1 MLARLRRVPFAA
13 QVLLAL
19 VLGVVLGL
27 VAREIGPVADGSP
40 NWLTSTLQTIGGTFV
55 TLLKVLVPPLIVT
68 AVIVSIAN
76 LKQVSNAARLAGQT
90 LLWFAVTA
98 LISVAI
104 GIGLGLLTQPGRNS
118 SVDAAAQAAP
128 ESTGGWF
135 DFLTGIVP
143 GNIFGLQGSPDGSLS
158 FNVLQLIVISAA
170 IGIAALK
177 VGEPAEPFLGLVR
190 SALAIVQKVL
200 WWVILL
206 APIGTLGLIGNAV
219 ASYGWESL
227 GSLGVFTGAVYAG
240 LALVLFVVYP
250 VLLRAHGLSPLRFFA
265 GAWPAIQLA
274 FVSRSSIG
282 TLPVTE
288 RVTEQNLGVPR
299 SYASFAVPL
308 GATTKMDGCAAI
320 YPALAAIFVAQF
332 FGVDLAITDYLLIAL
347 VSVVGSA
354 ATAGVTGAVVMLTLT
369 LSSLGLPLAGVGLLL
384 AIDPILDMGRT
395 AVNVAGQALVP
406 TIVAKRE
413 GILDVERY
421 RSTSTI
427 DPMTPVEEND
437 GRGRRP
443 ARARDRLTRDRPG
456 PPRGAGPVRVPG
468 QSTRSSQPTSCGSS
482 GRNTSDHRAPSGDSH
497 GVSAFASCAA
507 SITAVASSPTAVTHA
522 RPGKGPS
529 GRPGSAGPGH
539 GTGSGTSPCAT
550 SSGEA
555 AYGRAIAATAV
566 GVQDSGGGSPAS
578 STARPV
584 SSSSRPRSSPR
595 AASCSAVRPLSG
607 MPAVSVRP

>member
-19 VLGVVLGL
+19 VVGVALGF
-27 VAREIGPVADGSP
+27 VAREMGTVSDGSP

-55 TLLKVLVPPLIVT
+55 TLLKTLVPPLIVT

-90 LLWFAVTA
+90 LLWFAITA
-98 LISVAI
+98 LIAVGI
-104 GIGLGLLTQPGRNS
+104 GIGLGLLTEPGRNS
-118 SVDAAAQAAP
+118 SVDTAAQAAP
-128 ESTGGWF
+128 ESTGSWF

-143 GNIFGLQGSPDGSLS
+143 GNVFGLQASAGADGSVGLS

-177 VGEPAEPFLGLVR
+177 VGEAAEPFVGFVR
-190 SALAIVQKVL
+190 AALAIVQKVL

-206 APIGTLGLIGNAV
+206 APLGTVGLIGNAV

-227 GSLGVFTGAVYAG
+227 SSLGVFAGAVYAG
-240 LALVLFVVYP
+240 LAIVLFVVYP
-250 VLLRAHGLSPLRFFA
+250 VLLRLHGLSPLRYFA

-332 FGVDLAITDYLLIAL
+332 FGVDLSLTDYLLIAL
-347 VSVVGSA
+347 VSVIGSA

-369 LSSLGLPLAGVGLLL
+369 LSTLGLPLAGVGLLL

-427 DPMTPVEEND
+427 DPLARVEE
-437 GRGRRP
+437 RGGVDTDLRRP
-443 ARARDRLTRDRPG
+443 E
-456 PPRGAGPVRVPG
+456 PV
-468 QSTRSSQPTSCGSS
+468 
-482 GRNTSDHRAPSGDSH
+482 NA
-497 GVSAFASCAA
+497 
-507 SITAVASSPTAVTHA
+507 
-522 RPGKGPS
+522 
-529 GRPGSAGPGH
+529 
-539 GTGSGTSPCAT
+539 
-550 SSGEA
+550 
-555 AYGRAIAATAV
+555 
-566 GVQDSGGGSPAS
+566 
-578 STARPV
+578 
-584 SSSSRPRSSPR
+584 
-595 AASCSAVRPLSG
+595 
-607 MPAVSVRP
+607 

>member
-1 MLARLRRVPFAA
+1 VPFAA

-19 VLGVVLGL
+19 VVGVALGFL
-27 VAREIGPVADGSP
+27 AREMGTVADGSP

-55 TLLKVLVPPLIVT
+55 TLLKTLVPPLIVT

-90 LLWFAVTA
+90 LLWFAITA
-98 LISVAI
+98 LIAVGI
-104 GIGLGLLTQPGRNS
+104 GIGLGLLTEPGRNS
-118 SVDAAAQAAP
+118 SVDAAAQEAP
-128 ESTGGWF
+128 ESTGSWF

-143 GNIFGLQGSPDGSLS
+143 GNVFGLQAGSNDDGTIGLS
-158 FNVLQLIVISAA
+158 FNVLQLIVIAAA

-177 VGEPAEPFLGLVR
+177 VGEAAEPFVGLVR

-206 APIGTLGLIGNAV
+206 APLGTVGLIGNAV

-227 GSLGVFTGAVYAG
+227 SSLGVFAGAVYVG

-250 VLLRAHGLSPLRFFA
+250 VLLRLHGLSPLRYFA

-332 FGVDLAITDYLLIAL
+332 FGVDLSVTDYLLIAL

-369 LSSLGLPLAGVGLLL
+369 LSTLGLPLAGVGLLL

-406 TIVAKRE
+406 TLVAKRE

-421 RSTSTI
+421 RSTSTV
-427 DPMTPVEEND
+427 DPLARVDE
-437 GRGRRP
+437 RGGVDTDLRRP
-443 ARARDRLTRDRPG
+443 EP
-456 PPRGAGPVRVPG
+456 
-468 QSTRSSQPTSCGSS
+468 
-482 GRNTSDHRAPSGDSH
+482 
-497 GVSAFASCAA
+497 
-507 SITAVASSPTAVTHA
+507 
-522 RPGKGPS
+522 
-529 GRPGSAGPGH
+529 
-539 GTGSGTSPCAT
+539 AT
-550 SSGEA
+550 
-555 AYGRAIAATAV
+555 V
-566 GVQDSGGGSPAS
+566 
-578 STARPV
+578 
-584 SSSSRPRSSPR
+584 
-595 AASCSAVRPLSG
+595 
-607 MPAVSVRP
+607 

>member
-19 VLGVVLGL
+19 VVGVALGL
-27 VAREIGPVADGSP
+27 VARDLGPVADGTP
-40 NWLTSTLQTIGGTFV
+40 NWLTSTLQTVGQTFV
-55 TLLKVLVPPLIVT
+55 TLLKVLVPPLVVT

-76 LKQVSNAARLAGQT
+76 LRQVSNAARLAGQT
-90 LLWFAVTA
+90 LLWFAITA
-98 LISVAI
+98 LIAVSI

-128 ESTGGWF
+128 ETTGSWW
-135 DFLTGIVP
+135 DFLTGLVP
-143 GNIFGLQGSPDGSLS
+143 GNVLGLQASAGDDGSIGLS
-158 FNVLQLIVISAA
+158 FNVLQLIVLSVA
-170 IGIAALK
+170 IGVAILK

-190 SALAIVQKVL
+190 SALAVVQKLL
-200 WWVILL
+200 WWVVLL
-206 APIGTLGLIGNAV
+206 APIGTVGLIGNAV
-219 ASYGWESL
+219 ATYGWDSL
-227 GSLGVFTGAVYAG
+227 GSLGVFAGSVYAG

-250 VLLRAHGLSPLRFFA
+250 VLLRLHGLSPLRWFA

-332 FGVDLAITDYLLIAL
+332 FDVPLSLTDYLLIAL

-369 LSSLGLPLAGVGLLL
+369 LSTLGLPLAGVGLLL

-406 TIVAKRE
+406 TIVARRE
-413 GILDVERY
+413 GILDLERF
-421 RSTSTI
+421 RT
-427 DPMTPVEEND
+427 
-437 GRGRRP
+437 G
-443 ARARDRLTRDRPG
+443 
-456 PPRGAGPVRVPG
+456 
-468 QSTRSSQPTSCGSS
+468 
-482 GRNTSDHRAPSGDSH
+482 
-497 GVSAFASCAA
+497 AA
-507 SITAVASSPTAVTHA
+507 SVPVAAE
-522 RPGKGPS
+522 
-529 GRPGSAGPGH
+529 
-539 GTGSGTSPCAT
+539 TGGVDADLRQP
-550 SSGEA
+550 
-555 AYGRAIAATAV
+555 ATA
-566 GVQDSGGGSPAS
+566 
-578 STARPV
+578 
-584 SSSSRPRSSPR
+584 
-595 AASCSAVRPLSG
+595 
-607 MPAVSVRP
+607 

>member
-1 MLARLRRVPFAA
+1 VLARLRRVPFAA

-19 VLGVVLGL
+19 VLGVALGL

-40 NWLTSTLQTIGGTFV
+40 NWLTSTLQTVGGTFV
-55 TLLKVLVPPLIVT
+55 TLLKTLVPPLIVT

-90 LLWFAVTA
+90 LLWFAITA
-98 LISVAI
+98 LIAVTI
-104 GIGLGLLTQPGRNS
+104 GIGLGLLTEPGRNS

-128 ESTGGWF
+128 EKTGGWF

-143 GNIFGLQGSPDGSLS
+143 GNILGLQGSPEGALS
-158 FNVLQLIVISAA
+158 FNVLQLIVIAVA
-170 IGIAALK
+170 IGVAALK
-177 VGEPAEPFLGLVR
+177 VGEAAEPILGFVR

-250 VLLRAHGLSPLRFFA
+250 VLLRLHGLPPLRYFA

-274 FVSRSSIG
+274 FVSRSSVG

-332 FGVDLAITDYLLIAL
+332 FGVDLGITDYLLIAL
-347 VSVVGSA
+347 VSVIGSA

-369 LSSLGLPLAGVGLLL
+369 LSTLGLPLAGVGLLL

-421 RSTSTI
+421 RSTATI
-427 DPMTPVEEND
+427 DPL
-437 GRGRRP
+437 
-443 ARARDRLTRDRPG
+443 ARVD
-456 PPRGAGPVRVPG
+456 
-468 QSTRSSQPTSCGSS
+468 
-482 GRNTSDHRAPSGDSH
+482 
-497 GVSAFASCAA
+497 
-507 SITAVASSPTAVTHA
+507 
-522 RPGKGPS
+522 
-529 GRPGSAGPGH
+529 
-539 GTGSGTSPCAT
+539 
-550 SSGEA
+550 E
-555 AYGRAIAATAV
+555 
-566 GVQDSGGGSPAS
+566 GGGVDADLRRREPA
-578 STARPV
+578 TV
-584 SSSSRPRSSPR
+584 
-595 AASCSAVRPLSG
+595 
-607 MPAVSVRP
+607 

>member
-1 MLARLRRVPFAA
+1 VLARLRRVPFAA

-19 VLGVVLGL
+19 VLGVALGL
-27 VAREIGPVADGSP
+27 VARDMGPVADGTP
-40 NWLTSTLQTIGGTFV
+40 NWLTSTLQTVGSTFV

-90 LLWFAVTA
+90 LLWFAITA
-98 LISVAI
+98 LIAVSI
-104 GIGLGLLTQPGRNS
+104 GIGLGLLTEPGRNS
-118 SVDAAAQAAP
+118 SVDAAAQQVP
-128 ESTGGWF
+128 ETTGSWW
-135 DFLTGIVP
+135 DFLTGLVP
-143 GNIFGLQGSPDGSLS
+143 HNILGLQSSPTGDLS
-158 FNVLQLIVISAA
+158 FNVLQLIVLAAA
-170 IGIAALK
+170 IGVAVLK

-206 APIGTLGLIGNAV
+206 APIGTVGLIGNAV
-219 ASYGWESL
+219 ATYGWESL
-227 GSLGVFTGAVYAG
+227 GSLGVFAGAVYAG

-332 FGVDLAITDYLLIAL
+332 FHVDLSITDYLLIAL
-347 VSVVGSA
+347 VSVIGSA

-369 LSSLGLPLAGVGLLL
+369 LSTLGLPLAGVGLLL

-395 AVNVAGQALVP
+395 AVNVAGQSLVP

-427 DPMTPVEEND
+427 DPLARVEERD
-437 GRGRRP
+437 GVDADLREP
-443 ARARDRLTRDRPG
+443 AT
-456 PPRGAGPVRVPG
+456 V
-468 QSTRSSQPTSCGSS
+468 
-482 GRNTSDHRAPSGDSH
+482 
-497 GVSAFASCAA
+497 
-507 SITAVASSPTAVTHA
+507 
-522 RPGKGPS
+522 
-529 GRPGSAGPGH
+529 
-539 GTGSGTSPCAT
+539 
-550 SSGEA
+550 
-555 AYGRAIAATAV
+555 
-566 GVQDSGGGSPAS
+566 
-578 STARPV
+578 
-584 SSSSRPRSSPR
+584 
-595 AASCSAVRPLSG
+595 
-607 MPAVSVRP
+607 

>member
-1 MLARLRRVPFAA
+1 VLARLRRVPFAA

-19 VLGVVLGL
+19 VLGVALGL
-27 VAREIGPVADGSP
+27 IAREIGPVADGTP
-40 NWLTSTLQTIGGTFV
+40 NWLTSTLATIGGTFV

-90 LLWFAVTA
+90 LLWFAITA
-98 LISVAI
+98 LIAVSI
-104 GIGLGLLTQPGRNS
+104 GIGLGLLTEPGRNS
-118 SVDAAAQAAP
+118 SVDASAQTDP
-128 ESTGGWF
+128 GTTGSWW
-135 DFLTGIVP
+135 DFLNGLVP
-143 GNIFGLQGSPDGSLS
+143 GNIFGLQAAPHDDGAVGLS
-158 FNVLQLIVISAA
+158 FNVLQLIVIAVA

-177 VGEPAEPFLGLVR
+177 VGEPAEPFLGFVR

-206 APIGTLGLIGNAV
+206 APLGTLGLIGNAV

-227 GSLGVFTGAVYAG
+227 GSLGVFAGAVYAG

-250 VLLRAHGLSPLRFFA
+250 VLLKAHGLSPLRWFA

-332 FGVDLAITDYLLIAL
+332 FGVDLSITDYLLIAL
-347 VSVVGSA
+347 VSVIGSA

-369 LSSLGLPLAGVGLLL
+369 LSTLGLPLAGVGLLL

-395 AVNVAGQALVP
+395 AVNVAGQSLVP

-413 GILDVERY
+413 GILDFERF
-421 RSTSTI
+421 R
-427 DPMTPVEEND
+427 
-437 GRGRRP
+437 
-443 ARARDRLTRDRPG
+443 
-456 PPRGAGPVRVPG
+456 
-468 QSTRSSQPTSCGSS
+468 
-482 GRNTSDHRAPSGDSH
+482 
-497 GVSAFASCAA
+497 
-507 SITAVASSPTAVTHA
+507 
-522 RPGKGPS
+522 S
-529 GRPGSAGPGH
+529 GRPAQPLAAVEE
-539 GTGSGTSPCAT
+539 TG
-550 SSGEA
+550 
-555 AYGRAIAATAV
+555 
-566 GVQDSGGGSPAS
+566 GVDADL
-578 STARPV
+578 REPV
-584 SSSSRPRSSPR
+584 S
-595 AASCSAVRPLSG
+595 V
-607 MPAVSVRP
+607 